1 MKKNILIFTATYNE
15 LKNLKL
21 YFDEIY
27 KINIDFDLL
36 VIDDN
41 SPDLTWKKLKEF
53 QKKYKN
59 LKVIIREK
67 TLGLVTEHKKDLL

>member
-1 MKKNILIFTATYNE
+1 MKKKILIFTATYNE

-53 QKKYKN
+53 QKK
-59 LKVIIREK
+59 I
-67 TLGLVTEHKKDLL
+67 